1 MARYSD
7 TELNTLKQSID
18 LVALIQSKGI
28 KLEKHGKDL
37 KGLCPF
43 HRDKNPSMI
52 VTPSKNL
59 FHCPACGAGGDVIA
73 FIQKFDGI
81 SFRHAVEVLKNG
93 SHSTLLNSEQVVT
106 QSTVPKLAPP
116 VEISASDN
124 ELLKQTIDYYHQ
136 RLLETQP
143 AQDYLKKRGIY
154 CPEAIKTFKLGYAD
168 RTLGLRLPE
177 KNRKAGAQV
186 RESLQKLGLYRESGH
201 EHFNGCL
208 VMPIIDKNGKVTEV
222 YGRKITAGLRKGT
235 PLHLYLPGPHV
246 GLFNEHN
253 GLFSSSDKSVIL
265 CEALIDA
272 LTFWVHGFRNVTASY
287 GTAGFTNDHLNAF
300 IQQGIQKVYIAYDRD
315 EAGNR
320 AAKEL
325 AEKLTGEGIQSFRV
339 NFPKG
344 MDANSYIRQMKTP
357 VPALRQML
365 LSAQLMGVSTHKNI
379 AGAGCVHPAG
389 SGQRPPKEHTQC
401 AEQSSV
407 NKGVALE
414 PTQGNDSLENPQ
426 IKPTIN
432 VPHSQEGEDHF
443 FTLGERTYR
452 VRGLARN
459 TSFEVLKINLRLS
472 VNESSSSQESKYS
485 GEAARFYV
493 DTFDFY
499 NARHRKSFL
508 HAAAEE
514 CRIETDVIKRDLGR
528 ILLKLEELQEAQI
541 NEVLEEK
548 TDEVQLSEKEKN
560 EALELLQSPN
570 LIERIVADFRLA
582 GLVGEDT
589 NALVSYLA
597 ATSRK
602 TDDPLAVIIQSS
614 SSAGKSSVMD
624 AALAFMPDE
633 ELIRYT
639 SMTGQSLFY
648 MGETSLKH
656 KILAIAEEEGAEQA
670 GYALKILQSEKK
682 LKIASTGKDPKS
694 GRLIT
699 QEYNVEGPCSIFMT
713 TTNVEV
719 DEELQ
724 NRCLV
729 LSVNEDREQTKR
741 IHELQRKSRTLEGM
755 LKKEDKKNTL
765 RVHQNA
771 QRLIRPLLV
780 VNPFAEQL
788 TFLDSRL
795 RTRRDHIKYLNLI
808 NAITLLHQHQR
819 TVRTVSHRGENLE
832 YIEATLEDI
841 EVANKLAADIMGTS
855 LDELAPQ
862 TRKLLNLICS
872 MVTARCLKEEVE
884 QKDIRFTRRQIRNFT
899 GWGNTQLKVH
909 MARLLEMEYL
919 QLWKGSVGQQ
929 FIYQLLYKN
938 EGQDGKRFVMN
949 LIDTSTITGGR
960 AKNSGGRPPVGV
972 RSAGGHSTEISVSD
986 SNSAEKAEPV
996 QKMAKSI

>member
-1 MARYSD
+1 MARY
-7 TELNTLKQSID
+7 TEQELDNLKSSID

-43 HRDKNPSMI
+43 HQDKNPSMI
-52 VTPSKNL
+52 ITPAKRL
-59 FHCPACGAGGDVIA
+59 FHCPACGASGDVIA
-73 FIQKFDGI
+73 FIQKFDGV
-81 SFRHAVEVLKNG
+81 SFRHAVELLRNG
-93 SHSTLLNSEQVVT
+93 SVAPLLESSDLIKK
-106 QSTVPKLAPP
+106 STVPKLAPP
-116 VEISASDN
+116 VEISASDK

-136 RLLETQP
+136 RLLDTQP
-143 AQDYLKKRGIY
+143 VQEYLKKRGIY

-208 VMPIIDKNGKVTEV
+208 VMPIIDKTGKVTEV
-222 YGRKITAGLRKGT
+222 YGRKITPGLRKGT
-235 PLHLYLPGPHV
+235 PLHLYLPGPHKGIFNQQ
-246 GLFNEHN
+246 GLKTDNSE
-253 GLFSSSDKSVIL
+253 LTTERSVIL

-287 GTAGFTNDHLNAF
+287 GTAGFTNDHLKAF
-300 IQQGIQKVYIAYDRD
+300 IQHGIQKVYIAYDRD
-315 EAGNR
+315 EAGDR

-325 AEKLTGEGIQSFRV
+325 AEKLSGEGIQSFRV

-344 MDANSYIRQMKTP
+344 MDANSYVRQMKTP
-357 VPALRQML
+357 VPALKQML
-365 LSAQLMGVSTHKNI
+365 LAAQLIETI
-379 AGAGCVHPAG
+379 AGTATKN
-389 SGQRPPKEHTQC
+389 QRVKGNHFPCES
-401 AEQSSV
+401 EQSSV

-414 PTQGNDSLENPQ
+414 PTQESSTLKNLNSNDQPS
-426 IKPTIN
+426 TIN
-432 VPHSQEGEDHF
+432 HKQAVPVPHSQEGEDHF

-472 VNESSSSQESKYS
+472 VNDKSSGAASSC
-485 GEAARFYV
+485 FYV

-508 HAAAEE
+508 HVAAEE

-548 TDEVQLSEKEKN
+548 SDEVQLSEEEKN
-560 EALELLQSPN
+560 EALELLKSAN
-570 LIERIVADFRLA
+570 LIDKIIADFRLA

-819 TVRTVSHRGENLE
+819 EVKTVNHRGKNLE

-919 QLWKGSVGQQ
+919 QLWKGAVGQQ

-949 LIDTSTITGGR
+949 LIDTSTIAGGR
-960 AKNSGGRPPVGV
+960 AENSGGRPPVGV
-972 RSAGGHSTEISVSD
+972 RSVSGHSTEISVS
-986 SNSAEKAEPV
+986 SSKSAGKDEPV
-996 QKMAKSI
+996 QIPLKSI